1 MIMIIRWR
9 GFERGWRTVAV
20 GISVWLLHIVCLRA
34 VLGVTITLFDD
45 LSNFIDYV

>member
-20 GISVWLLHIVCLRA
+20 GISAWLLQILCLWA
-34 VLGVTITLFDD
+34 VLGVAITLFDD
-45 LSNFIDYV
+45 LSDIIDYV